1 MRRMK
6 RKKNLRLKC
15 VGHSFFDFGFDF
27 EIESFPP
34 NKDNEKPFKPEK
46 LY

>member
-6 RKKNLRLKC
+6 RKSLRLKC
-15 VGHSFFDFGFDF
+15 VDYILFDFGFDF

-34 NKDNEKPFKPEK
+34 NKDNQKLFKPEK